1 MEQSKAV
8 RVLLVSTYD
17 LGRQPFGL
25 ASPAAW
31 LRRAGV
37 ETECVDTSRESLSD
51 EAIQRAAIVAV
62 YLPMHTATRLAGSVI
77 DRVRHVNAGA
87 TLVAYGLYAP
97 LNAAWLRER
106 GVSHVLGPE
115 AEEGLVALAKSQIP
129 KPKAQSPEP
138 KAQSPEPKAQSPTIP
153 RLQFI
158 QPDRSTLLP
167 LQRYAALQMP
177 DGSKRVVG
185 ATEATRG
192 CKHLCRHCPIVPVYR
207 GSFRAVPVDVV
218 LEDVRAQVA
227 VGAQHISFGDPDF
240 FNGPS
245 HARRIVERLAAECA
259 GISYDVTIK
268 VEHLLKHADML
279 PLLRDT
285 GCLFVTSAVESIDP
299 VVLQAL
305 RKGHTREDFVRAVEL
320 CRESRVRLSPT
331 FVPFT
336 PWTTAAGYVE
346 LLDQLSALG
355 LEEDVAPVQL
365 GIRLLVT
372 ADSALLELD
381 EIRSLVAPY
390 DPESLTYPWRH
401 SDPAIDPLQTKVM
414 QLVSS
419 LRSAPRRDVFEAIR
433 DAALEAQNLPPS
445 TFAKAAVG
453 LGEGGRRKES
463 AVPYMTEAWYC
474 CAEPGPDIAGSL

>member
-1 MEQSKAV
+1 V

-37 ETECVDTSRESLSD
+37 EVDCVDTSREPLSD
-51 EAIQRAAIVAV
+51 DAIRRADAVAL
-62 YLPMHTATRLAGSVI
+62 YLPMHTATRLAAAAI
-77 DRVRHVNAGA
+77 ERIRVVNPDA
-87 TLVAYGLYAP
+87 TLIAYGLYAP

-106 GVSHVLGPE
+106 GVSHVVGPE
-115 AEEGLVALAKSQIP
+115 AEEELVRIATSQPPTTDFQLPTADSQRERIP
-129 KPKAQSPEP
+129 K
-138 KAQSPEPKAQSPTIP
+138 
-153 RLQFI
+153 LQFI

-177 DGSKRVVG
+177 DGSRRVVG
-185 ATEATRG
+185 STESTRG

-207 GSFRAVPVDVV
+207 GAFRAIPVDVV
-218 LEDVRAQVA
+218 LEDVRMQITA
-227 VGAQHISFGDPDF
+227 GAQHLSFSDPDF

-245 HARRIVERLAAECA
+245 HARRVVERLAAEHP
-259 GISYDVTIK
+259 GVGYDVTIK
-268 VEHLLKHADML
+268 IEHLLKHADML
-279 PLLRDT
+279 PLLHDT

-305 RKGHTREDFVRAVEL
+305 RKGHTREDFVRAVEI
-320 CRESRVRLSPT
+320 CRTAGVRLSPT

-336 PWTTAAGYVE
+336 PWTTGPGYVD
-346 LLDQLSALG
+346 LLDQLRALE
-355 LEEDVAPVQL
+355 LEEDVAPIQL

-381 EIRSLVAPY
+381 EIRGRIASF

-401 SDPAIDPLQTKVM
+401 ADASVDTLQVQVM
-414 QLVSS
+414 HLVSS
-419 LRSAPRRDVFEAIR
+419 MREAPRHEIFDGIDAAARAAAHASPRAMSMRTRVASAPH
-433 DAALEAQNLPPS
+433 
-445 TFAKAAVG
+445 
-453 LGEGGRRKES
+453 
-463 AVPYMTEAWYC
+463 MTEAWYC
-474 CAEPGPDIAGSL
+474 CAEPGPDIASYV

>member
-1 MEQSKAV
+1 M

-37 ETECVDTSRESLSD
+37 EVDCADTSRESLSD
-51 EAIQRAAIVAV
+51 DAIRRADAVAL
-62 YLPMHTATRLAGSVI
+62 YLPMHTATRLAAAAI
-77 DRVRHVNAGA
+77 ERTRVVNPDA
-87 TLVAYGLYAP
+87 TLIAYGLYAP

-106 GVSHVLGPE
+106 GVSHVVGPE
-115 AEEGLVALAKSQIP
+115 AEEELVRIATSQPPTTNVQPPTSNSHRERIP
-129 KPKAQSPEP
+129 K
-138 KAQSPEPKAQSPTIP
+138 
-153 RLQFI
+153 LQFI

-177 DGSKRVVG
+177 DGSRRVVG
-185 ATEATRG
+185 STESTRG

-207 GSFRAVPVDVV
+207 GAFRAIPVDVV
-218 LEDVRAQVA
+218 LEDVRMQITA
-227 VGAQHISFGDPDF
+227 GAQHVSFGDPDF

-245 HARRIVERLAAECA
+245 HARRVVERLAAEHP
-259 GISYDVTIK
+259 GVGYDVTIK
-268 VEHLLKHADML
+268 IEHLLKHADML

-299 VVLQAL
+299 VVLHAL

-320 CRESRVRLSPT
+320 CRAAGVRLSPT

-336 PWTTAAGYVE
+336 PWTTAAGYVD
-346 LLDQLSALG
+346 LLDQLRALE
-355 LEEDVAPVQL
+355 LEEDVAPIQL

-381 EIRSLVAPY
+381 EIRGGIASF

-401 SDPAIDPLQTKVM
+401 ADASVDTLQMQVMHLVSAMREAPRHEIFDAIDAAARAAAHASPRAASPRAHVPA
-414 QLVSS
+414 
-419 LRSAPRRDVFEAIR
+419 APH
-433 DAALEAQNLPPS
+433 
-445 TFAKAAVG
+445 
-453 LGEGGRRKES
+453 
-463 AVPYMTEAWYC
+463 MTEAWYC
-474 CAEPGPDIAGSL
+474 CAEPGPDIASYV

>member
-1 MEQSKAV
+1 MKTV

-31 LRRAGV
+31 LRRAGA
-37 ETECVDTSRESLSD
+37 ETDCIDTSREQLSD
-51 EAIQRAAIVAV
+51 EAIKTAAVVAV
-62 YLPMHTATRLAGSVI
+62 YLPMHTATRLAAAVI
-77 DRVRHVNAGA
+77 DRIRRVNPSA

-97 LNAAWLRER
+97 LNASWLRDR

-115 AEEGLVALAKSQIP
+115 AEGDLVALAKSQIP
-129 KPKAQSPEP
+129 NTKSQNPITSHT
-138 KAQSPEPKAQSPTIP
+138 SHITDGVIP
-153 RLQFI
+153 RLKFI

-167 LQRYAALQMP
+167 LTRYAALQMP
-177 DGSKRVVG
+177 DGSRRVAG

-207 GSFRAVPVDVV
+207 GAFRAIPVDVV
-218 LEDVRAQVA
+218 LDDVRAQVA
-227 VGAQHISFGDPDF
+227 AGAEHISFGDPDF

-245 HARRIVERLAAECA
+245 HARRIVERLAAEHP
-259 GISYDVTIK
+259 GVSYDVTIK
-268 VEHLLKHADML
+268 IEHLLKHADML
-279 PLLRDT
+279 PMLHDT

-305 RKGHTREDFVRAVEL
+305 RKGHTREDFVRAVAL
-320 CRESRVRLSPT
+320 CRDAGVRLSPT

-346 LLDQLSALG
+346 LLQQLSALG

-381 EIRSLVAPY
+381 EIRDLVEPY
-390 DPESLTYPWRH
+390 DPGSLTYPWRH
-401 SDPAIDPLQTKVM
+401 AEASIDQLQAQVM
-414 QLVSS
+414 QLVTA
-419 LRSAPRRDVFEAIR
+419 LRSAPRREVFAAIDTVAREAAQTR
-433 DAALEAQNLPPS
+433 PRGSAAREPGSALPP
-445 TFAKAAVG
+445 A
-453 LGEGGRRKES
+453 
-463 AVPYMTEAWYC
+463 PHMTEAWYC
-474 CAEPGPDIAGSL
+474 CAEPGPDIASSM

>member
-1 MEQSKAV
+1 MKTV

-37 ETECVDTSRESLSD
+37 ETECVDTSREPLSD
-51 EAIQRAAIVAV
+51 EVIRAASIVAL
-62 YLPMHTATRLAGSVI
+62 YLPMHTATRLAAEVI
-77 DRVRHVNAGA
+77 DRVRVLNPTASLA
-87 TLVAYGLYAP
+87 AYGLYAP
-97 LNAAWLRER
+97 LNAAWLRAR
-106 GVSHVLGPE
+106 GVAHVLGPE
-115 AEEGLVALAKSQIP
+115 AEEDLVKLASFGSRIP
-129 KPKAQSPEP
+129 DPGSRLPK
-138 KAQSPEPKAQSPTIP
+138 
-153 RLQFI
+153 LHFI

-177 DGSKRVVG
+177 DGSRRVAG

-207 GSFRAVPVDVV
+207 GVFRAIPVDVV
-218 LEDVRAQVA
+218 LDDVGSQVA
-227 VGAQHISFGDPDF
+227 AGAQHISFGDPDF

-245 HARRIVERLAAECA
+245 HARRIVERLAAEHP
-259 GISYDVTIK
+259 GVSYDVTIK
-268 VEHLLKHADML
+268 IEHLLKHADML
-279 PLLRDT
+279 PLLRET

-305 RKGHTREDFVRAVEL
+305 RKGHTREDFVRAVAL
-320 CRESRVRLSPT
+320 CRDAGVRLSPT

-346 LLDQLSALG
+346 LLEQLSALD

-372 ADSALLELD
+372 TDSALLELD
-381 EIRSLVAPY
+381 AIRDLVKPY
-390 DPESLTYPWRH
+390 DPESLTYPWQH
-401 SDPAIDPLQTKVM
+401 SESSIDQLQTKVM

-419 LRSAPRRDVFEAIR
+419 LRSAPRRDVFAAIDAVAREA
-433 DAALEAQNLPPS
+433 AQIPGLPP
-445 TFAKAAVG
+445 
-453 LGEGGRRKES
+453 EGGSHVPVSVASAFRRKET
-463 AVPYMTEAWYC
+463 AAPHMTEAWYC
-474 CAEPGPDIAGSL
+474 CAEPGPDIASCV